1 METTHG
7 KNGEGEYVGS
17 TNHKTPTQA
26 ASKRTS
32 EQRHAQRQSFS
43 FSFRSM
49 TEYSTYI

>member
-1 METTHG
+1 METTYG

-32 EQRHAQRQSFS
+32 EERHAQRQRCITNPDDSRIF
-43 FSFRSM
+43 
-49 TEYSTYI
+49 